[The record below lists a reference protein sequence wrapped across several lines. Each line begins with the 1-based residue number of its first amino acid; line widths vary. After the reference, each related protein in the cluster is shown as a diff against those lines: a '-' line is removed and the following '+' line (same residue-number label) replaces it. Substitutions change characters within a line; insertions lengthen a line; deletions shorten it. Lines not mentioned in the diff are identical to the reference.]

1 MQICNSDK
9 LPGGGGDSDAQG
21 RLAHLKLSS
30 AFESP
35 EDVVKMW
42 ILIQE
47 P

>member
-9 LPGGGGDSDAQG
+9 LRGGGDSDAQG